1 MTRERARA
9 YARVMTTLREIGPA
23 TLHAS
28 EQAIMRHAADALLFC
43 ADIGRDR
50 SARAAYTAFGTV
62 EDRLVDSG
70 RWTQERADAFSD
82 DVWACGPGLPVPL
95 QRAA

>member
-9 YARVMTTLREIGPA
+9 YARVMKALREICPA
-23 TLHAS
+23 TLHPS
-28 EQAIMRHAADALLFC
+28 EQAIVRHAADALLFC
-43 ADIGRDR
+43 ADIARDQ

-62 EDRLVDSG
+62 QDRLVDSG
-70 RWTQERADAFSD
+70 RWAQERGDAFDD
-82 DVWACGPGLPVPL
+82 DVWGCGPGLPVPL

>member
-9 YARVMTTLREIGPA
+9 YARVMKTLRDIGAA
-23 TLHAS
+23 TVHPS
-28 EQAIMRHAADALLFC
+28 EQAIMRHAADTLLFC
-43 ADIGRDR
+43 ADIVHDR
-50 SARAAYTAFGTV
+50 SARAAYAAFGAV

-70 RWTQERADAFSD
+70 RWTQARADAFAD
-82 DVWACGPGLPVPL
+82 DIWGCGPGLPVPL